1 MPAELRRP
9 YRRNAAQTKHRSHRD
24 MYFQIQALHKPIH
37 QRPAPRQKLPLPLT
51 LGLMTDGGKIAIEL
65 PGGEE
70 RRFLESCDE
79 VILRARCQREG
90 HVSIGFGECR
100 GVVNG

>member
-1 MPAELRRP
+1 MPAKNDGAVYLYDRAPFNSRASLAP
-9 YRRNAAQTKHRSHRD
+9 TG
-24 MYFQIQALHKPIH
+24 LHKPIH
-37 QRPAPRQKLPLPLT
+37 QRPAPRQKLPLPIT

-90 HVSIGFGECR
+90 QVSIGFGECR
-100 GVVNG
+100 GVVIG